1 MSALETLDH
10 SQFTLYT
17 QWIKPNYPLL
27 APTDAAL
34 QFLNPLTPMSDLDK
48 ISPYNVNA
56 ISTR

>member
-48 ISPYNVNA
+48 ISP
-56 ISTR
+56 